1 MRVFLT
7 NHRVKCT
14 GKVECKNGIYLT
26 IKFSKNNIN
35 LCYDCAV
42 ELYKKLGQQF
52 VPKSI
57 VSKFKI

>member
-1 MRVFLT
+1 MKVSLT

-14 GKVECKNGIYLT
+14 GKVECKNKIYLS
-26 IKFSKNNIN
+26 IKFSKSNIN

-42 ELYKKLGQQF
+42 ELYQKLGVIF

-57 VSKFKI
+57 KSKFKM